1 MSRISAP
8 ISLIRLRLRGA
19 RPESRRPIRWRQ
31 RNWFR
36 RV

>member
-19 RPESRRPIRWRQ
+19 RPESRRAYPLATAELISPG
-31 RNWFR
+31 
-36 RV
+36 